1 MLHLP
6 HLNINHAQIQTE
18 NLRPEKFALDSVLD
32 TAFDINGY
40 PVLYTFGL
48 KAPLF
53 FALMIKI

>member
-18 NLRPEKFALDSVLD
+18 DFRPEKIALDSVLD
-32 TAFDINGY
+32 TAFDINDS
-40 PVLYTFGL
+40 PVLYTVGL

-53 FALMIKI
+53 FAVMIKI